1 MYKRQSTRYAEKGD
15 RFPVLGYTGNVGPN
29 TTYPSV
35 WLSTSV
41 LWWGDE
47 LPENVKKAANSVT
60 IQDASQQT
68 LLNQTVENTV
78 YPFSTMLP
86 VSYTHLRPA
95 GR

>member
-1 MYKRQSTRYAEKGD
+1 M
-15 RFPVLGYTGNVGPN
+15 
-29 TTYPSV
+29 
-35 WLSTSV
+35 

-78 YPFSTMLP
+78 YPFSTMLLT
-86 VSYTHLRPA
+86 THTVRVDQRSMDRWAWPPMTP
-95 GR
+95 GT